1 MTDDQRKDQQ
11 TALAVAAGLD
21 IDVLWGCVKAW
32 RHMRMREVPRHVAL
46 RVLSQG
52 GLRRAT
58 DARQLPSD
66 QDRLRRS
73 MPQVSARCPTAPAPR
88 SNVEL
93 ATIIDQALVLLARHD
108 RHYAEEFLR
117 MHSVG
122 MATIMRVLY
131 DPNRRRGDARGLP
144 AGRSVPDGELVR

>member
-52 GLRRAT
+52 GPRRAT
-58 DARQLPSD
+58 DARQPPSD

-73 MPQVSARCPTAPAPR
+73 MPQVGARCPAAPAPR

-93 ATIIDQALVLLARHD
+93 ATIIDQALLLLERHD

-122 MATIMRVLY
+122 TATIMRVLY
-131 DPNRRRGDARGLP
+131 DPNRRRGETRRPQAERAAHG
-144 AGRSVPDGELVR
+144 GELVR